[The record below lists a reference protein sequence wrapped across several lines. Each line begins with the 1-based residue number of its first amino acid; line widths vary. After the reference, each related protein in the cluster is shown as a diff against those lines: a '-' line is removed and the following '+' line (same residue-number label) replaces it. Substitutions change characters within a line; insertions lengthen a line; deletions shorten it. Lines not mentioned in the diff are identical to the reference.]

1 MVNYYQRFIPH
12 CAAKLT
18 PLNTLLTAA
27 NEGQTRLSPIS
38 NFDSSWTK
46 SANLAFLDSKQMLAS
61 ATLLVHPNPLAPL
74 NITCD
79 ASDFAAGGV
88 LQQCMDNIWQPLSV
102 FSKKLS
108 SAETRY
114 SAFDREI
121 LAVYATV
128 RHIRHNL
135 EGRNFFV
142 NTFNLCNEF
151 NN

>member
-1 MVNYYQRFIPH
+1 
-12 CAAKLT
+12 
-18 PLNTLLTAA
+18 
-27 NEGQTRLSPIS
+27 
-38 NFDSSWTK
+38 
-46 SANLAFLDSKQMLAS
+46 MLAS
-61 ATLLVHPNPLAPL
+61 ATLLVHPNPFAPL

-88 LQQCMDNIWQPLSV
+88 LQQYVDNIWQPLSF

-128 RHIRHNL
+128 RHFRHNL
-135 EGRNFFV
+135 EGRDFFV